1 MTAACDPKTAFQ
13 SQQICLRTPTVP
25 ESIEYAKKN
34 RVLYG
39 SPGRGNIL
47 HLATEVFGQKAGI
60 KMEHVLYTGVSEV
73 MTGLPSGGVQVMFV
87 TPPSW
92 ALSRMVASEPSLSP
106 AQNRSHRF
114 QMMKDV
120 LPGYPPDRVVGQ
132 RPSAVVDKLNGAI
145 RKPFRCQ
152 RSRMSC
158 NATAICRMAA
168 VQLKRQRSSTPRSS
182 AWAAR

>member
-87 TPPSW
+87 TPPSVMGLVKDGRVR
-92 ALSRMVASEPSLSP
+92 ALA
-106 AQNRSHRF
+106 F
-114 QMMKDV
+114 T
-120 LPGYPPDRVVGQ
+120 GT
-132 RPSAVVDKLNGAI
+132 
-145 RKPFRCQ
+145 KPFPPFPNDEGC
-152 RSRMSC
+152 
-158 NATAICRMAA
+158 AA
-168 VQLKRQRSSTPRSS
+168 GLS
-182 AWAAR
+182 AR